1 MERYEEAIVAYEKAI
16 SLNPEHYLAING
28 KGNALRKLKRFDE
41 ARRCYLK
48 TFDDA
53 YKSSATLNN

>member
-1 MERYEEAIVAYEKAI
+1 MEKYQEALVAYEKAI
-16 SLNPEHYLAING
+16 AINPEHYLAING
-28 KGNALRKLKRFDE
+28 KGNALRKLKRYDE

-53 YKSSATLNN
+53 YKSTTTLNN